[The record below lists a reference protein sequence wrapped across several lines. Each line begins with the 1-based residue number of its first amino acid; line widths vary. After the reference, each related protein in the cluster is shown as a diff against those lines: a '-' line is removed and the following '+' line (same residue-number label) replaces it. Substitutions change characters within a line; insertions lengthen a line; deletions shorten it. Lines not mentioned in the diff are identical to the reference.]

1 MLLSTMGFDCY
12 PQACANAARFCAQI
26 ARGCNENLAHNGYPR
41 CSSRSRA
48 TAFPRAT
55 AVSRARLTLSN
66 VRPSGQSAY
75 EIDPV
80 LDRHEV
86 DDGLVLRRERLDVSS
101 AVLVRFSER
110 VLCALGR
117 EQDARL
123 GKRDPSPLL
132 RWQSQQRAGKRGL
145 GCSVELL
152 GFRRSDKL
160 K

>member
-1 MLLSTMGFDCY
+1 MGQFLISL
-12 PQACANAARFCAQI
+12 RVI
-26 ARGCNENLAHNGYPR
+26 KLVARGCNKNLSHNGHPR
-41 CSSRSRA
+41 CYGVSRSRA

-66 VRPSGQSAY
+66 VRPSGQIAH
-75 EIDPV
+75 EIDPA

-86 DDGLVLRRERLDVSS
+86 DDGLVLRSERFYVSS
-101 AVLVRFSER
+101 AVLVRFAER

-123 GKRDPSPLL
+123 GKHDPSPLL
-132 RWQSQQRAGKRGL
+132 RWQSQQGAGKRGL

-152 GFRRSDKL
+152 GFRRSDKIG
-160 K
+160 